1 MKKIFL
7 VSMLFCAL
15 SLSACEANMPS
26 GTSADAPRAIDV
38 LLDASQFAGISEET
52 LIEKMGE
59 PESREEW
66 NYNDGIMVYPMV
78 SCVYEN
84 NRFEFLLN
92 NDQVLRISVY
102 ADSYNSLDGEP
113 FTFVE
118 KEDVLKMFAVD
129 PKDAKYAKKTDTN
142 SALRYEDFG
151 NIRSLWVP
159 SYEDNSFDEVKI
171 DFSDLFN

>member
-1 MKKIFL
+1 MKKFFL
-7 VSMLFCAL
+7 VSMLFCTL
-15 SLSACEANMPS
+15 SLSACEVNTPS
-26 GTSADAPRAIDV
+26 EASTAALPTIEV
-38 LLDASQFAGISEET
+38 LLDVQQFAGISEEA

-66 NYNDGIMVYPMV
+66 NYNNGVMSYPMV

-92 NDQVLRISVY
+92 NDQVLRISVH

-113 FTFVE
+113 FTFAE
-118 KEDVLKMFAVD
+118 KEDVLKMFGID
-129 PKDAKYAKKTDTN
+129 PKDTKYAKKTDTN

-151 NIRSLWVP
+151 NIKSLWVP
-159 SYEDNSFDEVKI
+159 SYKDTSFDEVKI